1 MKEFLKRVLMGNGDK
16 PSEVCLR
23 SFNQYFK
30 EAINV
35 EWFRKD
41 DHFEVIF
48 YKDNL
53 EHIAIFSLMG
63 VLIEYRHSLPP
74 SYLPGPVKASASA
87 KGEIMNAVLK
97 NKGNNIEYEIII
109 RNSALDRYLVN
120 VTELGKIK
128 EEKKL

>member
-1 MKEFLKRVLMGNGDK
+1 MKEFLKRVLMGNGEM
-16 PSEVCLR
+16 PSEICLR
-23 SFNQYFK
+23 SFNQYFAD
-30 EAINV
+30 AINV
-35 EWFRKD
+35 EWFRKA

-53 EHIAIFSLMG
+53 EYIAIFSLTG

-74 SYLPGPVKASASA
+74 AYLPGPVKAAAGSR
-87 KGEIMNAVLK
+87 GEIMNAVMK

-109 RNSALDRYLVN
+109 RSSALDRYMLDI
-120 VTELGKIK
+120 TELGKIL